1 MSDPTN
7 DTLTA
12 EAPEVIPGEI
22 PNEPT
27 DNADIPSETT
37 VKQFVD
43 SGFPIDGPASL
54 TQIPSSR
61 I

>member
-7 DTLTA
+7 DILTA
-12 EAPEVIPGEI
+12 DAPEVIPGEI
-22 PNEPT
+22 PNELT
-27 DNADIPSETT
+27 DNADITSETT
-37 VKQFVD
+37 VQQFVD